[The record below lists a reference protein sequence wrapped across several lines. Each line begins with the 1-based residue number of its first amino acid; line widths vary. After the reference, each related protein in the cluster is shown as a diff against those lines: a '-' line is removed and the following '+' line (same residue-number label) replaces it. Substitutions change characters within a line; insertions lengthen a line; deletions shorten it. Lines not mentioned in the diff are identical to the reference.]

1 MIYKFKDLDAIM
13 EVELID
19 DENRVNFMIE
29 TEDFKTMINL
39 EQKDV
44 FRLIGALHLIHKD
57 MSNE

>member
-1 MIYKFKDLDAIM
+1 MIYKFKDLDATM

-29 TEDFKTMINL
+29 TEDFQTMINL

-44 FRLIGALHLIHKD
+44 FRLIGALHLLYKE
-57 MSNE
+57 MK